1 MTTMTTTRV
10 SVTAPTSGRRAA
22 VRTALS
28 TVERLIFRGDAMVVA
43 RANAWSAV
51 QHHAQRRSVLRP
63 GHRYHPGP
71 AVRRARRRQ
80 QALPAGAA
88 GAVQADRRAARRRL
102 LGARLRPPVQAQLG
116 DDPDGAVQPAA
127 GHGAPADRHR

>member
-10 SVTAPTSGRRAA
+10 SVTTPSSTSGRRAA

-51 QHHAQRRSVLRP
+51 QRDRE
-63 GHRYHPGP
+63 
-71 AVRRARRRQ
+71 RARQRAEAWA
-80 QALPAGAA
+80 AL
-88 GAVQADRRAARRRL
+88 DTE
-102 LGARLRPPVQAQLG
+102 
-116 DDPDGAVQPAA
+116 D
-127 GHGAPADRHR
+127 

>member
-10 SVTAPTSGRRAA
+10 TVQPTTSGRRAA

-51 QHHAQRRSVLRP
+51 QRDQE
-63 GHRYHPGP
+63 
-71 AVRRARRRQ
+71 RARQRAEAWA
-80 QALPAGAA
+80 ALGPAGAEPHDE
-88 GAVQADRRAARRRL
+88 QA
-102 LGARLRPPVQAQLG
+102 
-116 DDPDGAVQPAA
+116 
-127 GHGAPADRHR
+127 